1 MLDMFERGFEEGC
14 EGVKLELWFAFLD
27 WESKIYRVES
37 MI

>member
-14 EGVKLELWFAFLD
+14 EGVKLWFAFLD
-27 WESKIYRVES
+27 LESKIYRVES